1 MTRLYFVFIFFV
13 LLTLSDLKSDTIYWA
28 DKVVGFSSQ
37 MSNKEFSAT
46 QIFGKPSIIPSQ
58 GKTAAA
64 WMPKFPIYRIEW
76 LRVKFPEKIFVNQIL
91 INENFNPGAI
101 VKIILYD
108 SLDNG
113 ILVYSNHKV
122 SNSPGPGTLT
132 KFNIDKTNFRTD
144 ELKIEVNLT
153 NYLDEYQIDAVGIAD
168 YISSYEVKI
177 NFADDT
183 LNYEK
188 EKFGDNINSQYRELG
203 PIISQD
209 GKTLVFTR
217 EGHPDNI
224 GIQKRQDVWISKAD
238 EKGEFQKAYNIGEPI
253 NNEMTNFA
261 ISISTNANS
270 IFLGNKYLPD
280 GTSKPGFSESHFDGI
295 RWSFPDSII
304 IRDYYNL
311 YPFSSFCLG
320 SNGKI
325 LITAIKREDSFG
337 KSDLYVSFLDDDSI
351 WTAPKSLGKVIN
363 TAEEELS
370 PFLAS
375 DNKTLY
381 FSTQGLPGF
390 GNSDMYVSR
399 RLDESWTNW
408 SEPVNL
414 GPNINT
420 DGWDAYY
427 TVTGDG
433 QYAYFVSSFDT
444 RTAEDI
450 YRVKLP
456 VSVKPDAVVLVRGKV
471 INQKTGKQLAADIH
485 YEILPEGFEAG
496 IAKSNPKTGDYSII
510 LPAGKNYGFL
520 ATSKGFASINENID
534 LKDITQYKE
543 ISRDLYLVPI
553 ETGQTVRIN
562 NIFFNY
568 GEFELLPESYSEL
581 NRLVKFLN
589 ENPLMKI
596 QISGHTDNIGSDIF
610 NKELSLKRAESV
622 YDFLKLKNINPAR
635 LKIAGFGRNKPIAK
649 NNTEEG
655 RSKNRRVEFLILEN

>member
-1 MTRLYFVFIFFV
+1 MTRLYLVFICFL
-13 LLTLSDLKSDTIYWA
+13 LLTISDLQSDTIYWA

-37 MSNKEFSAT
+37 SGNKEFSAS
-46 QIFGKPSIIPSQ
+46 QVLGKPSIIPSQ

-76 LRVKFPEKIFVNQIL
+76 LRVKFPEKIYVNQIL

-113 ILVYSNHKV
+113 MLVYSNHKV
-122 SNSPGPGTLT
+122 SNSSGIGKLS
-132 KFNIDKTNFRTD
+132 KFDIDKTSFRTN

-168 YISSYEVKI
+168 YISNYEVKI
-177 NFADDT
+177 NVADDT
-183 LNYEK
+183 LKYEK

-224 GIQKRQDVWISKAD
+224 GVQKRQDVWISKVN
-238 EKGEFQKAYNIGEPI
+238 EQGEFQKAYNIGEPI
-253 NNEMTNFA
+253 NNELTNFA
-261 ISISTNANS
+261 ISVSTDANS
-270 IFLGNKYLPD
+270 IFLGNIYLPD
-280 GTSKPGFSESHFDGI
+280 GTSKPGFSESNFNGI
-295 RWSFPDSII
+295 KWSFPDSII
-304 IRDYYNL
+304 IKDYYNL
-311 YPFSSFCLG
+311 YPFSSFCL
-320 SNGKI
+320 SNSSKI

-337 KSDLYVSFLDDDSI
+337 KSDLYVSFLENDST
-351 WTAPKSLGKVIN
+351 WTVPKSLGKVIN

-381 FSTQGLPGF
+381 FSTQGLPGL

-408 SEPVNL
+408 TEPLNL

-433 QYAYFVSSFDT
+433 QYAYFVSSLDS

-456 VSVKPDAVVLVRGKV
+456 VSVKPDAVVLVTGKV
-471 INQKTGKQLAADIH
+471 LNQKTNKALAADIH

-496 IAKSNPKTGDYSII
+496 IAKSNPQTGDYSII
-510 LPAGKNYGFL
+510 LPTGKNYGFL
-520 ATSKGFASINENID
+520 AKSNGFASINQNID
-534 LKDITQYKE
+534 LKDITQYNE
-543 ISRDLYLVPI
+543 ISRNLYLVPI

-568 GEFELLPESYSEL
+568 DEFELLPESYSEL
-581 NRLVKFLN
+581 NRLVMLLN
-589 ENPLMKI
+589 ENPGMRI
-596 QISGHTDNIGSDIF
+596 QINGYTDNIGSDIF

-622 YDFLKLKNINPAR
+622 YDFLKMKSINPDR
-635 LKIAGFGRNKPIAK
+635 LKIAGYGRNKPIAK

-655 RSKNRRVEFLILEN
+655 RSKNRRVEFLILEK